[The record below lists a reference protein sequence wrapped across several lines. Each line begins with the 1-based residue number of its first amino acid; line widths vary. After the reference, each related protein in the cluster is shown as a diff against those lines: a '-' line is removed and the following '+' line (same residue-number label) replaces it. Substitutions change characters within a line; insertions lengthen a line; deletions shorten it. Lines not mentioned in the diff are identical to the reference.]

1 MRWGFCNGVGQ
12 EEKMENEE
20 ILEQSG
26 AQEETKEQTFDDI
39 LSDPKK
45 QAEFDKR
52 VAKAIDTARNKWV
65 AETEEKEN
73 EAKRLAKMNAEQKA
87 QHEKAKL
94 EARIAELEAER
105 TLSEMKSTARTMLS
119 EANVNV
125 SDALLSQ
132 LVSTDADKTKNAVEA
147 FSEAFTEAVEKEV
160 KERLKS
166 PVPKKSNGNS
176 GLTKEQILAV
186 KDTAER
192 QKLIAENIG
201 LFQ

>member
-1 MRWGFCNGVGQ
+1 
-12 EEKMENEE
+12 MENEE

-26 AQEETKEQTFDDI
+26 AQEEAKEQTFDDI

-105 TLSEMKSTARTMLS
+105 TLSEMKSAARTMLS
-119 EANVNV
+119 EANINI

-147 FSEAFTEAVEKEV
+147 FSEAFSEAIEKEV
-160 KERLKS
+160 KVSKAEAKQAS
-166 PVPKKSNGNS
+166 HVVIDGSKYKVES
-176 GLTKEQILAV
+176 V
-186 KDTAER
+186 KDLGR
-192 QKLIAENIG
+192 WRLLVIKGYRL
-201 LFQ
+201 

>member
-1 MRWGFCNGVGQ
+1 
-12 EEKMENEE
+12 MENENATVE
-20 ILEQSG
+20 TSEEVKPVQAPAEPEKKYTDKDVDTIINKKFAKWKEEQD
-26 AQEETKEQTFDDI
+26 AKE
-39 LSDPKK
+39 S
-45 QAEFDKR
+45 
-52 VAKAIDTARNKWV
+52 
-65 AETEEKEN
+65 

-119 EANVNV
+119 EANISV

-166 PVPKKSNGNS
+166 PAPKKSNGNS

-192 QKLIAENIG
+192 QKLIAENIS

>member
-1 MRWGFCNGVGQ
+1 
-12 EEKMENEE
+12 
-20 ILEQSG
+20 
-26 AQEETKEQTFDDI
+26 
-39 LSDPKK
+39 
-45 QAEFDKR
+45 
-52 VAKAIDTARNKWV
+52 
-65 AETEEKEN
+65 
-73 EAKRLAKMNAEQKA
+73 
-87 QHEKAKL
+87 
-94 EARIAELEAER
+94 
-105 TLSEMKSTARTMLS
+105 MLS
-119 EANVNV
+119 EANINI

-147 FSEAFTEAVEKEV
+147 FSEAFSEAIEKEV

-166 PVPKKSNGNS
+166 PTPKKSNGNT

>member
-1 MRWGFCNGVGQ
+1 
-12 EEKMENEE
+12 MENEE

-26 AQEETKEQTFDDI
+26 AQEEAKEQTFDDI

-65 AETEEKEN
+65 VETEEKEN

-105 TLSEMKSTARTMLS
+105 TLSEMKSAARTMLS
-119 EANVNV
+119 EANINI

-132 LVSTDADKTKNAVEA
+132 LVSTTDADKTKNAVEA
-147 FSEAFTEAVEKEV
+147 FSEAFSEAIEKEV

-166 PVPKKSNGNS
+166 PTPKKSNGNT

>member
-1 MRWGFCNGVGQ
+1 MGQ

-26 AQEETKEQTFDDI
+26 AQEEAKEQTFDDI

-105 TLSEMKSTARTMLS
+105 TLSEMKSAARTMLS
-119 EANVNV
+119 EANINI

-132 LVSTDADKTKNAVEA
+132 LVSTTDADKTKNAVEA
-147 FSEAFTEAVEKEV
+147 FSEAFSEAIEKEV

-166 PVPKKSNGNS
+166 PTPKKSNGNT

>member
-119 EANVNV
+119 EANISV

-132 LVSTDADKTKNAVEA
+132 LVSIDADKTKNAVEA

-166 PVPKKSNGNS
+166 PAPKKSNGNS

>member
-1 MRWGFCNGVGQ
+1 MGQ

-65 AETEEKEN
+65 AETEEN

-105 TLSEMKSTARTMLS
+105 TLSEMKSAARTMLS
-119 EANVNV
+119 EANINI

-147 FSEAFTEAVEKEV
+147 FSEAFSEAIEKEV

-166 PVPKKSNGNS
+166 PTPKKSNGNT

>member
-1 MRWGFCNGVGQ
+1 
-12 EEKMENEE
+12 MENEE

-119 EANVNV
+119 EANISV

-132 LVSTDADKTKNAVEA
+132 LVSIDADKTKNAVEA

-166 PVPKKSNGNS
+166 PAPKKSNGNS

>member
-1 MRWGFCNGVGQ
+1 
-12 EEKMENEE
+12 MENEE

-26 AQEETKEQTFDDI
+26 AQEEAKEQMFDDI

-105 TLSEMKSTARTMLS
+105 TLSEMKSAARTMLS
-119 EANVNV
+119 EANINI

-132 LVSTDADKTKNAVEA
+132 LVSTTDADKTKNAVEA
-147 FSEAFTEAVEKEV
+147 FSEAFSEAIEKEV

-166 PVPKKSNGNS
+166 PTPKKSNGNT

>member
-1 MRWGFCNGVGQ
+1 
-12 EEKMENEE
+12 MENEE

-26 AQEETKEQTFDDI
+26 AQEEAKEQTFDDI

-119 EANVNV
+119 EANINV

-147 FSEAFTEAVEKEV
+147 FSEAFSEAVEKEV

-166 PVPKKSNGNS
+166 PAPKKSNGNS